1 MHYLDL
7 FARLGD
13 AELAHLAGAPQSQ
26 VAALRTKV
34 VQVQRAFNPWRDL
47 LERLDDASLAR
58 LTGAS
63 VHAVAF
69 WRRAEG
75 VEEPPVQAPLKSASG
90 SSSPRAAAPEAPG
103 RPRPVTDVDT
113 QPLDLGTPRSPNHA
127 SPASSGRPR
136 PSVPY
141 GMEDDD
147 DDDLIVTVEDEPAP
161 KKTAGAAASEG
172 EEIDWSDL

>member
-26 VAALRTKV
+26 VAALRSKV
-34 VQVQRAFNPWRDL
+34 VQVQRAFRPWRDL

-75 VEEPPVQAPLKSASG
+75 VDEPPVQAPLKSAAG
-90 SSSPRAAAPEAPG
+90 SSPTPRRDPPG
-103 RPRPVTDVDT
+103 RPHPVTDVDT
-113 QPLDLGTPRSPNHA
+113 EPLDLGPPRSPTHA
-127 SPASSGRPR
+127 SGAPSSRPR

-141 GMEDDD
+141 GMDDEDE
-147 DDDLIVTVEDEPAP
+147 DDLIVTVEDEPAP
-161 KKTAGAAASEG
+161 KVAPGSSDG
-172 EEIDWSDL
+172 DEIDWSDL